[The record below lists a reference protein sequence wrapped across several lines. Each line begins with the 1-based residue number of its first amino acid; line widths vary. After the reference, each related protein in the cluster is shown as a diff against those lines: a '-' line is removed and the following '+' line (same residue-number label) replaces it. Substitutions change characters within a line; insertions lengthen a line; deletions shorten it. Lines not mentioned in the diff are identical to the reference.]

1 MKIME
6 AFTLFIGYD
15 VIIIVLLTVI
25 YVLYSAF
32 TKQLSSN
39 YTLFNLI
46 FLSCYFIL
54 FYFLSLKSPSGAKGL
69 FQLCLLPT
77 YTLFH
82 WLIPFKKNKKITK
95 ILAILSGILIF
106 IVLFLCVA
114 HYFSKM

>member
-1 MKIME
+1 ME

-15 VIIIVLLTVI
+15 VIFVILLTVI
-25 YVLYSAF
+25 YVLYSAV

-39 YTLFNLI
+39 YVLFTLI
-46 FLSCYFIL
+46 FMSCYFIL
-54 FYFLSLKSPSGAKGL
+54 FYLLSLKSPSDAKGL

-106 IVLFLCVA
+106 IVLFIVVA
-114 HYFSKM
+114 HHFSNM